1 MYIYIW
7 IHGRQAFFWLIF
19 FCVYVCAKKESIY
32 IIYNATICYEFNI
45 LTLLIGNLHLYKN
58 KLDKLQIT
66 SLTGSN
72 VFFQFYVFNSVKH
85 F

>member
-1 MYIYIW
+1 MVDK
-7 IHGRQAFFWLIF
+7 HFLLIF

-32 IIYNATICYEFNI
+32 IIYNATICYEFNV
-45 LTLLIGNLHLYKN
+45 LTLLICNLHLFKN

-72 VFFQFYVFNSVKH
+72 VFFSSFMFSIHDQ
-85 F
+85 